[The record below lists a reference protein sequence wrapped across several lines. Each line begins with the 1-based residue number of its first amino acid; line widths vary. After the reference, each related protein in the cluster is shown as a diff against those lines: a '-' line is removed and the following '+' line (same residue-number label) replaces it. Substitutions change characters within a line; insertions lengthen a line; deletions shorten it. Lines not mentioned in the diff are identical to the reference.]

1 MYHNFFPFYG
11 RVVIHDVKVYTTLC
25 LSIHLLMTLA
35 LFHLFTIVNN
45 TAMEKGVQI
54 SGVVSS
60 FNFWGHVPKIGI
72 AGSYGN
78 SVFHFLRT
86 KHNF

>member
-1 MYHNFFPFYG
+1 M
-11 RVVIHDVKVYTTLC
+11 R
-25 LSIHLLMTLA
+25 LA
-35 LFHLFTIVNN
+35 LFHLFTILNN

-54 SGVVSS
+54 SVVVSS
-60 FNFWGHVPKIGI
+60 FNFWGHVPKSGI